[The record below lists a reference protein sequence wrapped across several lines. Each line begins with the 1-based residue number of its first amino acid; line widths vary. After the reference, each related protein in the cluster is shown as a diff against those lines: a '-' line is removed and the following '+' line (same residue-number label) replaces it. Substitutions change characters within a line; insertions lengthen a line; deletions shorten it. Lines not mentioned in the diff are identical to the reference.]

1 MLKLFA
7 HEINS
12 TKSLVMRPFNQMWR
26 AKNFS
31 LKELAGVDFN
41 NGWSQNQI
49 RRADV
54 DALQETLPNV
64 TFLDYFKSKGS
75 YVTDVDGHV
84 LLDLA
89 STESLPLGHN
99 HASFVKVGT

>member
-7 HEINS
+7 HELQGKYNFI
-12 TKSLVMRPFNQMWR
+12 VRPFMQMKR
-26 AKNFS
+26 AKNFNQS
-31 LKELAGVDFN
+31 EFAGVEV
-41 NGWSQNQI
+41 NGNWAQSQL

-54 DALQETLPNV
+54 DALQETMENV
-64 TFLDYFKSKGS
+64 AFLDYFKSKGS

-84 LLDLA
+84 LLDLS

-99 HASFVKVGT
+99 HPKFVKVR